1 MTRVLTFLLAL
12 LVTSVASADPAN
24 LTVKASEKSEGYFI
38 SSFSKGGSYSNWVD
52 LTRAGHQCA
61 LKGRATGA
69 ATAKII
75 TTSTD
80 SGDYATL
87 AGSPVV
93 TLSSSGLTANQFV
106 ANRFLF
112 IAWENTQNATDFIQL
127 DCRMDDLPDRE
138 FNIARGVQGGQILVY
153 KFGYN
158 PDIANGSTE
167 VIWSLGGNYSGF
179 TDTAQTVQAFSYST
193 SDDITGTGAR
203 TVVIQGLDQDFNMAS
218 ETVSLG
224 QIQGTGPYAALEAS
238 NPTTTTWR
246 RVFRAYVA
254 STGSCSETAM
264 LTDCDNVGEI
274 RIANATNNVT
284 FASIPAAQSQTLQA
298 TYTVPAGYTAY
309 LKKITITVDTAN
321 KIAEIAL
328 FQITDA
334 DRVAAPFGAKR
345 KVWSGIQ
352 AQGHIKQD
360 FDYSVSFAEKTDLF
374 LVAVG
379 GQNNSSVFGDFT
391 LVLVPNEDTL

>member
-1 MTRVLTFLLAL
+1 
-12 LVTSVASADPAN
+12 
-24 LTVKASEKSEGYFI
+24 
-38 SSFSKGGSYSNWVD
+38 
-52 LTRAGHQCA
+52 
-61 LKGRATGA
+61 
-69 ATAKII
+69 
-75 TTSTD
+75 
-80 SGDYATL
+80 
-87 AGSPVV
+87 
-93 TLSSSGLTANQFV
+93 
-106 ANRFLF
+106 
-112 IAWENTQNATDFIQL
+112 
-127 DCRMDDLPDRE
+127 MDDLPDRE
-138 FNIARGVQGGQILVY
+138 FNIARGVQGGQMLVY

-167 VIWSLGGNYSGF
+167 VIWSLGGNYPGF

-203 TVVIQGLDQDFNMAS
+203 TVVIEGLDQDFNMAS

-238 NPTTTTWR
+238 NSTTTTWR

-298 TYTVPAGYTAY
+298 IYTIPAGYTAY
-309 LKKITITVDTAN
+309 LKKITVTVDTAN